1 MNHALFIYNAAILD
15 ESLDGP
21 GAVLI
26 VEGKIR
32 SVFQG
37 YFTGAEITING
48 FEEPAKVV

>member
-26 VEGKIR
+26 
-32 SVFQG
+32 
-37 YFTGAEITING
+37 EIG
-48 FEEPAKVV
+48 RAHV